1 MANPL
6 TGVLVD
12 VCNGTIEKKTLD
24 GTLQGFYRALH
35 CDCIDITT
43 RSIAGRIFDF
53 VCDDEGLL
61 KPGAKISAIDSKRNP
76 MLVGNLF
83 ICSSDE
89 EGNSVS
95 IDDEAIA
102 HIKDNVLGCISG
114 LSFYGVIGNVEYC

>member
-24 GTLQGFYRALH
+24 GTLQGFYKALH

-43 RSIAGRIFDF
+43 RSIAGRVFDF

-61 KPGAKISAIDSKRNP
+61 KPGAKISAIDSKRDP

-83 ICSSDE
+83 ICSSDG

-102 HIKDNVLGCISG
+102 HIKENVLGCI
-114 LSFYGVIGNVEYC
+114 LDLDFYSVISNVEYV

>member
-43 RSIAGRIFDF
+43 RAINGRVFDF
-53 VCDDEGLL
+53 VCDNEGLL
-61 KPGAKISAIDSKRNP
+61 KPGVKVSAIDSKRDP

-102 HIKDNVLGCISG
+102 HIKENILGCISG
-114 LSFYGVIGNVEYC
+114 FDFYGVISNVEYL